1 MRQRL
6 KAVFKSF
13 IDKVEGI
20 THGQV
25 EFDVPFRDLGLVSP
39 EKRADILRRHHWF
52 PSLRASSPI
61 WFASLAQ
68 IGELAR
74 RLLVSLRNDV

>member
-1 MRQRL
+1 LRQRL

-25 EFDVPFRDLGLVSP
+25 EFDVPFRDLGLVQP
-39 EKRADILRRHHWF
+39 EKIADISGRHHWF
-52 PSLRASSPI
+52 SRQMTSEKRALK
-61 WFASLAQ
+61 FHDDDASLPRS
-68 IGELAR
+68 G
-74 RLLVSLRNDV
+74 

>member
-1 MRQRL
+1 MTCLCVFVGCGAFISAIHVILCNLSFKHCIVPQAERELRHRL

-25 EFDVPFRDLGLVSP
+25 EFDVPFRDLG
-39 EKRADILRRHHWF
+39 
-52 PSLRASSPI
+52 
-61 WFASLAQ
+61 
-68 IGELAR
+68 
-74 RLLVSLRNDV
+74 

>member
-6 KAVFKSF
+6 KAVFKNF

-25 EFDVPFRDLGLVSP
+25 EFDVPFRELG
-39 EKRADILRRHHWF
+39 
-52 PSLRASSPI
+52 
-61 WFASLAQ
+61 
-68 IGELAR
+68 
-74 RLLVSLRNDV
+74 